1 MANSSPASLK
11 DVATDVPLPPVEPD
25 IGAMIAARAARDPAR
40 TAVRFRDPAGKW
52 TDLSWGEL
60 DYRRLRIAAGL
71 RSLGVGP
78 GDRVGFV
85 SHNRAEMLVAEL
97 GVVTLGAIAVPVF
110 PEYGGQTLSH
120 FLRDNGARAGVFGTP
135 AQQNP
140 GAPLPSTERNVLLHG
155 HPLPPPRA
163 PP

>member
-25 IGAMIAARAARDPAR
+25 IGGMIAARAARDPAR

-78 GDRVGFV
+78 GDRVAFV
-85 SHNRAEMLVAEL
+85 SHNRAEMLVAGL
-97 GVVTLGAIAVPVF
+97 GGVPPGALAAPGF
-110 PEYGGQTLSH
+110 P
-120 FLRDNGARAGVFGTP
+120 RDRRADAPPFPPPPRGTAGVFG
-135 AQQNP
+135 
-140 GAPLPSTERNVLLHG
+140 
-155 HPLPPPRA
+155 
-163 PP
+163 